1 MRGNHFH
8 AEQMR
13 RSALSKA
20 MYGNM
25 YRRASADQRAP
36 RWRLTALLVAR
47 AGRAYLRGPMADTD
61 KPAGSDVVALSR
73 FRAALS
79 RARTQKRAD
88 VILAD
93 PDADRLIPTLPI
105 QDLYLAIKDVGLADA
120 EELVGAASA
129 EQIQGFLDMDGWEGD
144 SLSVDRMRPWFDML
158 ATIGYEK
165 LAEIVESLD
174 AEEVALFLQ
183 KQANIYDLSMDDL
196 PEEPEGRF
204 WPTPDTFYVL
214 DILPPGEEGKAVE
227 RFVDHLY
234 RADLEL
240 ARRVVMAA
248 KWEMASDL
256 EDWAYRFRQGRMA
269 DLGFPDADEAM
280 KIYKPIVPATVR
292 LPEEGAPREPHAGAV
307 AVPGTTM
314 PVLIADAIDARSLL
328 GEALGT
334 LATDAAI
341 ERSHAQLVTLFN
353 RALAADRIDPSDL
366 ASARLVLDDV
376 VAYLGL
382 GVEYVSR
389 GDVALAGRAI
399 EEIAHERLFRVGFS
413 LTASLGKLAGT
424 LYLRG
429 RVRLGE
435 PPALLLEGR
444 LREVVLALRG
454 SGRGHRPRM
463 ARALDTPAATGT
475 RAFRTAA
482 DVRLSASAL
491 QSASRVPVF
500 FFDDLGLLLETAADA
515 ATSSPGVTFGTLA
528 RTLAARL
535 LIDPSLL
542 DGAAP
547 LSFQPLRA
555 AEVGVLLARLQNG
568 QLGQEDE
575 ALVGGR
581 ITERL
586 AARERSAPFELE
598 TWFGEWFAD
607 LGRRVAE
614 VDGLYVTG

>member
-1 MRGNHFH
+1 
-8 AEQMR
+8 
-13 RSALSKA
+13 
-20 MYGNM
+20 
-25 YRRASADQRAP
+25 
-36 RWRLTALLVAR
+36 
-47 AGRAYLRGPMADTD
+47 MADTD

-73 FRAALS
+73 FRAALARS
-79 RARTQKRAD
+79 RTTKRAD
-88 VILAD
+88 VILSD

-120 EELVGAASA
+120 EELVGAASP
-129 EQIQGFLDMDGWEGD
+129 EQIQGFLDLDGWDGD
-144 SLSVDRMRPWFDML
+144 SLSVDRMRPWIDTL

-165 LAEIVESLD
+165 LAEIVEQLD

-183 KQANIYDLSMDDL
+183 KQANVYDLSMDDL

-214 DILPPGEEGKAVE
+214 DILPSGEEGKAVE

-248 KWEMASDL
+248 KWEMPTDL

-280 KIYKPIVPATVR
+280 KIYKPIEPATVR
-292 LPEEGAPREPHAGAV
+292 LREAGEPLEPHAGAV

-314 PVLIADAIDARSLL
+314 PILIADAIDARSLL

-334 LATDAAI
+334 LQTDAAI
-341 ERSHAQLVTLFN
+341 ELSHAQLVTLFN

-382 GVEYVSR
+382 GLEYVSR
-389 GDVALAGRAI
+389 GGDVALAGRALA
-399 EEIAHERLFRVGFS
+399 EIPLERLFRVGFS

-424 LYLRG
+424 LYSRG
-429 RVRLGE
+429 RVRVGE

-444 LREVVLALRG
+444 HREVVLALRG
-454 SGRGHRPRM
+454 VGRGHRPRM
-463 ARALDTPAATGT
+463 TRALDTPPAAGT
-475 RAFRTAA
+475 RPFRTAA

-500 FFDDLGLLLETAADA
+500 FFDDLGLSLESAAEA
-515 ATSSPGVTFGTLA
+515 STSSPGVTFGTLA
-528 RTLAARL
+528 RTLAARI
-535 LIDPSLL
+535 LINPELL
-542 DGAAP
+542 DGEAA
-547 LSFQPLRA
+547 LSLSPLRA
-555 AEVGVLLARLQNG
+555 PEVGVLLSRLHNG
-568 QLGQEDE
+568 QLGMEDQ

-586 AARERSAPFELE
+586 ARRGRSAPFELE